1 MDETEERFEELIEK
15 GHEAAWDQDWEL
27 AIDCYQKALEINR
40 NKAAVWIGLG
50 YAYSALN
57 RLEEAFDAYSSASKI
72 DANDPIPAE
81 RLAQIAHQLGY
92 SIQAAGFAMRAG
104 ELYLKNRDLPKT
116 IENWAF
122 AAKCNPQDLQIHTLL
137 AKIYEKSNQPE
148 QAVHELMVM
157 AAIHQR
163 QGRMDKAKEL
173 LLQAQQLLPESQE
186 AIEALKIIESGKQLP
201 LVELEKQIPSPA
213 KKVPSYSSKT
223 VADREVD
230 LLGKAHQLAL
240 SQLAEGFFEGNN
252 ITDEDVNEKRG
263 LSSWVSGAKGIFN
276 RQPDILKIK
285 KYLGDYLAK
294 VKENEMPEALAD
306 LENAIQAGLNHPAAY
321 FELGYGYHRQRK
333 YDQVEKALSP
343 ALKESAYQVASY
355 LLIGDSYYQRG
366 KLLEATRAYYQ
377 ALMKIDLES
386 VPESQRGELEKA
398 YAPYLETIAQQ
409 KDEENLKQVCKEIS
423 SILFSRDWQKRIR
436 QIREQLNARQL
447 EGEIIPI
454 GSLFSEAGGLNAMN
468 IISSIQSLARS
479 GNFRTAIEELYYT
492 LQFMPTY
499 LPLHILLGDL
509 LLEHGFT
516 EDAFTKLFIVAKT
529 YDVRGEKEKALE
541 LYRRLTDISPM
552 NTLVRQKL
560 IDLLSEK
567 GEVNEC
573 LQEYLNLAE
582 AFYTLADLRQARE
595 TYEKAYQYVL
605 QNNLGKNM
613 QVMVLHLIGD
623 LDIQNL
629 DWKSA
634 LEIYQQIRE
643 LEPNDEKARILT
655 MELNYRLHNLAQALK
670 DLDAYLDFLEQNNKL
685 VQAHNFL
692 KQLELDYP
700 DWKDLPSR
708 TTRIANKLNKGK

>member
-1 MDETEERFEELIEK
+1 
-15 GHEAAWDQDWEL
+15 
-27 AIDCYQKALEINR
+27 
-40 NKAAVWIGLG
+40 
-50 YAYSALN
+50 
-57 RLEEAFDAYSSASKI
+57 
-72 DANDPIPAE
+72 
-81 RLAQIAHQLGY
+81 
-92 SIQAAGFAMRAG
+92 
-104 ELYLKNRDLPKT
+104 
-116 IENWAF
+116 
-122 AAKCNPQDLQIHTLL
+122 
-137 AKIYEKSNQPE
+137 
-148 QAVHELMVM
+148 
-157 AAIHQR
+157 
-163 QGRMDKAKEL
+163 
-173 LLQAQQLLPESQE
+173 
-186 AIEALKIIESGKQLP
+186 
-201 LVELEKQIPSPA
+201 
-213 KKVPSYSSKT
+213 
-223 VADREVD
+223 
-230 LLGKAHQLAL
+230 
-240 SQLAEGFFEGNN
+240 
-252 ITDEDVNEKRG
+252 
-263 LSSWVSGAKGIFN
+263 
-276 RQPDILKIK
+276 
-285 KYLGDYLAK
+285 
-294 VKENEMPEALAD
+294 
-306 LENAIQAGLNHPAAY
+306 
-321 FELGYGYHRQRK
+321 
-333 YDQVEKALSP
+333 
-343 ALKESAYQVASY
+343 
-355 LLIGDSYYQRG
+355 
-366 KLLEATRAYYQ
+366 
-377 ALMKIDLES
+377 MKIDLES